1 MSLVEALALA
11 MIATLCLLTLLGF
24 PVAFTL
30 GGVAIIFAAIGTV
43 LGAFDASFLG
53 FIPNR
58 IYGVMTNTVLVAIP
72 LFVFMGVLLERS
84 RIAEEL
90 LESMSRLFG
99 RLPGGL
105 GLAVT
110 LVGALLA
117 ASTGIVGAT
126 VVTMGLLSL
135 PVMLRHGYQPA
146 LACGSIA
153 AAGTLGQIIPPSI
166 VLVILG
172 DQMANAYQ
180 DAQRQLGNFTP
191 EPVTVS
197 DLFAGA
203 LLPGLLLVGLYCTY
217 QVGIAC
223 LKPALAPAAPSR
235 KNASPSALPERW
247 LRQLLAAL
255 LAPLLLMIAVLGSI
269 LAGIATPTEAAAV
282 GAIGAILLA
291 GLRLQHYR
299 CLPAYTAALS
309 LLGVLL
315 LTLLFDLRL
324 DRTASTTA
332 DQTAL
337 VLAGLCCTGII
348 WGLWSSLRQV
358 HQAELLRP
366 VMESTSRFSA
376 MVFAIIIGASLFSV
390 VLRGFGGDELVHR
403 LLEHAPGGAFSAMLM
418 VMALM
423 FVLGFFLDVIE
434 IIYVLVPLVAPVLLQ
449 MDFNPVWLGVM
460 FAINLQ
466 TSFLTPPLGY
476 ALFYLRSVAPPEIR
490 TRHIYQ
496 GIIPFVLL
504 QLIMLGLLALLPGLA
519 TWLPAVISG

>member
-299 CLPAYTAALS
+299 CLPAY
-309 LLGVLL
+309 
-315 LTLLFDLRL
+315 
-324 DRTASTTA
+324 
-332 DQTAL
+332 
-337 VLAGLCCTGII
+337 
-348 WGLWSSLRQV
+348 
-358 HQAELLRP
+358 
-366 VMESTSRFSA
+366 
-376 MVFAIIIGASLFSV
+376 
-390 VLRGFGGDELVHR
+390 
-403 LLEHAPGGAFSAMLM
+403 
-418 VMALM
+418 
-423 FVLGFFLDVIE
+423 
-434 IIYVLVPLVAPVLLQ
+434 
-449 MDFNPVWLGVM
+449 
-460 FAINLQ
+460 
-466 TSFLTPPLGY
+466 
-476 ALFYLRSVAPPEIR
+476 
-490 TRHIYQ
+490 
-496 GIIPFVLL
+496 
-504 QLIMLGLLALLPGLA
+504 
-519 TWLPAVISG
+519 